1 VTNIAPE
8 INIHIIN
15 FTFEYYALTLPPMI
29 LPPKTP
35 KAHKMA
41 ITRL

>member
-1 VTNIAPE
+1 MAPE
-8 INIHIIN
+8 INMQIIN
-15 FTFEYYALTLPPMI
+15 LTFEYYSFTLPPIM

-35 KAHKMA
+35 KAHKIA